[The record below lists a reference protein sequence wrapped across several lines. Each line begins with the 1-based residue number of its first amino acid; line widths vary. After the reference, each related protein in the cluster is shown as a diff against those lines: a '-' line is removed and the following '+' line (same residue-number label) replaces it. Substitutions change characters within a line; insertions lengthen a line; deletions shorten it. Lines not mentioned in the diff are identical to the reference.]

1 MTSRLNGKTVLITGA
16 SAGIGE
22 ACAREYARAGAHL
35 ILTARRVDRLASL
48 AKELTAQHPAVR
60 VHPIEMDVRNREQVF
75 AAIEALP
82 AEFRD
87 IDVLVNN
94 AGLALGTEPAATV
107 SMESVDTMFDT
118 NVKGLINV
126 TQAVLPVMKKR
137 NSGHI
142 VNVSSVAGTQA
153 YPGGS
158 IYCASKHAVDAFTRA
173 LRMELVSTAIN
184 VTSIDPGLV
193 ETEFSLVRFG
203 GDKERAAGPYVGLT
217 PLSGEDIAE
226 SIVFATSR
234 RPHVQIT
241 TLQIFPTNQA
251 SAYHIHR
258 EQNRVLL
265 LERADAGGDAGISV
279 TVTEDEIAVTLY
291 VAGILTGLALVLYR
305 KNVAMLLAKL
315 SDPAL
320 IANMTGS
327 LLLLGELLIQS
338 GVWFVGGGGDS
349 VLVHAAIEAVR
360 PTVAARCLG
369 VAAVMTACVTAAV
382 FWFSGSL
389 FGASQGGD
397 CALFASNYTFIWT
410 GVMTSLEWLL
420 ALVLMVVTAVDLRQS
435 ASWDTKR
442 GMLKRVA
449 LFGRACVD
457 TNAHTLL
464 AIALVGSVP
473 LLARAA
479 TTSVVWLRV
488 VFHTAAYA
496 ESKLVQ
502 WSAARGGRI
511 SEDTHQMRT
520 TQRGLPIE
528 QLRKTL
534 HQPDVNDILTP
545 RLSLAE
551 A

>member
-1 MTSRLNGKTVLITGA
+1 
-16 SAGIGE
+16 
-22 ACAREYARAGAHL
+22 
-35 ILTARRVDRLASL
+35 
-48 AKELTAQHPAVR
+48 
-60 VHPIEMDVRNREQVF
+60 MDVRNREQVF

-338 GVWFVGGGGDS
+338 LHS
-349 VLVHAAIEAVR
+349 
-360 PTVAARCLG
+360 
-369 VAAVMTACVTAAV
+369 
-382 FWFSGSL
+382 
-389 FGASQGGD
+389 GGD